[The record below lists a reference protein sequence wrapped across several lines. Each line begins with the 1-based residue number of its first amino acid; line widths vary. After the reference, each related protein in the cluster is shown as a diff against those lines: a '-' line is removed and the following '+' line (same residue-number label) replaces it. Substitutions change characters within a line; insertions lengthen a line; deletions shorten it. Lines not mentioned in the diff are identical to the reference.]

1 MQISA
6 INPSFQGRRDNVDAL
21 ISMDDSSIREI
32 AKIQTEAKIDRKRNR
47 KITNTLFYSAP
58 LAAGLA
64 VAALGGGHNSKI
76 FSKEVTGLAARA
88 SRGLKTAA
96 IWTAALG
103 AVDALGFAHKKL
115 SEKSTDVS
123 DFNRNHPFLSMGLML
138 AAGIAAII
146 GVNKGAARLGRVEA
160 PKFMGKIAE
169 KTANFLNNDK
179 TIQGAKRGLLKLAD
193 KTPSALKEIGATALD
208 WAPTILLFGG
218 LFHSIGSTSRENRE
232 YAKNYTDLR
241 NRQSAVAQAR
251 VRELSME
258 NDFMKQEVQNREDL
272 ALVKE
277 PLRDLPEE
285 VIEAVEELHSEEA

>member
-6 INPSFQGRRDNVDAL
+6 ISPSFQGRRDNVDAL

-32 AKIQTEAKIDRKRNR
+32 AKIQTESKIDRKKNR
-47 KITNTLFYSAP
+47 KVTNALFYSAP

-64 VAALGGGHNSKI
+64 VAVLGGGHNSKI

-123 DFNRNHPFLSMGLML
+123 DFNRNHPFLTMGAML

-146 GVNKGAARLGRVEA
+146 GVNKAAARLGRVEA
-160 PKFMGKIAE
+160 PKFLGKVASSVD
-169 KTANFLNNDK
+169 KFLNNNG
-179 TIQGAKRGLLKLAD
+179 TVQSAKRGLLKLAD

-208 WAPTILLFGG
+208 WAPTVLLFGG
-218 LFHSIGSTSRENRE
+218 LFHSLGSASRENRE

-251 VRELSME
+251 VRELAMQ
-258 NDFMKQEVQNREDL
+258 NDFLMQDARNKENLELVQ
-272 ALVKE
+272 E
-277 PLRDLPEE
+277 PLGDLPEE
-285 VIEAVEELHSEEA
+285 VVEAVEELHSEEV